1 MSTSSAVPDAIRVYY
16 AEAVYGREEID
27 AVLNVL
33 ENQRHALMGG
43 ANVRDFENR
52 VAALFDKAHGIMVN
66 SGSSANLLALA
77 ALDLPAGSEVITPSL
92 TFSTTVAPIVQ
103 LGLVPAF
110 VDVEADTYVADPIQI
125 EEMVTPRTSAVMVP
139 NLIGN
144 LARWDAIRE
153 IADRRGLVV
162 VEDSADTIGSLYRG
176 TPTGRLSDLSTTSF
190 YASHIVT
197 GAGFGGMLCTSDE
210 RVAER
215 ARLLRGW
222 GRSSSTIG
230 ETEDPDQRFAV
241 SVDGI
246 PYDSKFMFTALGYN
260 FLPSEISAAFGLVQ
274 LDRLASNTSTRQEN
288 FSALHDFFAGFDGW
302 IGLPSQTPD
311 TTTPWLAF
319 PFVIEDSAPFTR
331 PDLQRHFEADGI
343 QTRTVFTGNIL
354 RQPGFAGIERR
365 ERAGGYPEAN
375 RVMRGGMLIGC
386 HHGLGPEQ
394 IDHIKA
400 SFTRFAEPHRS

>member
-1 MSTSSAVPDAIRVYY
+1 MSTSPPLPDAIRVHY

-27 AVLNVL
+27 AVLGVL
-33 ENQRHALMGG
+33 ENQRYTLMGG
-43 ANVRDFENR
+43 VNVRDFETR
-52 VAALFDKAHGIMVN
+52 VAALFGKAYGIMVN

-77 ALDLPAGSEVITPSL
+77 ALDLPVGSEVITPSL
-92 TFSTTVAPIVQ
+92 TFSTTVAPLVQ
-103 LGLVPAF
+103 LGFVPAF
-110 VDVEADTYVADPIQI
+110 VDVGPDTYVADPCQI
-125 EEMVTPRTSAVMVP
+125 EEMVSPRTSALMIP

-153 IADRRGLVV
+153 IADRHRLAV
-162 VEDSADTIGSLYRG
+162 VEDSADTIGSLYKG
-176 TPTGRLSDLSTTSF
+176 APTGRLSDISTTSF

-210 RVAER
+210 KVAER

-222 GRSSSTIG
+222 GRSSSTMG

-274 LDRLASNTSTRQEN
+274 LDRLASNTDIRHKN
-288 FSALHDFFAGFDGW
+288 FNTLREFFARFEGW
-302 IGLPSQTPD
+302 IGLPVQTPD

-319 PFVIEDSAPFTR
+319 PFVVEDSAPFTR

-354 RQPGFAGIERR
+354 RQPGFAGIVRR
-365 ERAGGYPEAN
+365 ELAGGYPEAN

-386 HHGLGPEQ
+386 HHGLGRAQ

-400 SFTRFAEPHRS
+400 SFTRFAELQQS